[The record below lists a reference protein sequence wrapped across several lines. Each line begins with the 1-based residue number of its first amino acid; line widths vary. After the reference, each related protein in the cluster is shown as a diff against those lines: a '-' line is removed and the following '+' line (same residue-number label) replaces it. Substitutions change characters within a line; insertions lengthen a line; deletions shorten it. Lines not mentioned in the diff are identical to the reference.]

1 MTKNLWKDLGEVYE
15 MMGHH
20 ARVIF
25 STLPCSGKEDND
37 IDAANVVDVADNAV
51 DVDDTM
57 DVADIVL
64 NVVAVPAAVVVA
76 ATYSAKRPQ
85 NETLNFVFPAIYVL
99 TKS

>member
-1 MTKNLWKDLGEVYE
+1 MTKNLWKDFGEVYE

-20 ARVIF
+20 APVIF

-64 NVVAVPAAVVVA
+64 DVVAVPAAVVVD
-76 ATYSAKRPQ
+76 ATYSAKRP
-85 NETLNFVFPAIYVL
+85 LY
-99 TKS
+99 K

>member
-57 DVADIVL
+57 DVADVVL
-64 NVVAVPAAVVVA
+64 DVVLFLQVLLLPLF
-76 ATYSAKRPQ
+76 TQPNDHKMKR
-85 NETLNFVFPAIYVL
+85 
-99 TKS
+99 

>member
-25 STLPCSGKEDND
+25 SMLPCSGKEDND
-37 IDAANVVDVADNAV
+37 IDAANVVDVADNAG
-51 DVDDTM
+51 DVDYTM

-64 NVVAVPAAVVVA
+64 DVAVPAGVVVA
-76 ATYSAKRPQ
+76 AIYSAKRPQ
-85 NETLNFVFPAIYVL
+85 NETLNFIFPAIYVL